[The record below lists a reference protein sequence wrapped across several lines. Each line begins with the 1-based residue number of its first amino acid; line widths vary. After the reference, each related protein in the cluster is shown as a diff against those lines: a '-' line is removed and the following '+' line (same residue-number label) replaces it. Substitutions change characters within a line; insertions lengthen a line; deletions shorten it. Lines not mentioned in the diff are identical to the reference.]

1 MRSRRPRS
9 PPAGGVCWMLTL
21 RVPASRRDRAAADLA
36 RCAGLSLVQ
45 SRRFGPC
52 VWPGSARRVVA
63 WMRSAAK
70 AWLEIASTS
79 GICVALQPDCVG
91 SGASPAE
98 GLLGANANWRV
109 WRTPLDPSKAQHRKC
124 GLWVSCEF
132 RSDRLDR
139 LRDFGR
145 DRPVLLP
152 QTRCQICLE
161 RWHKFQVNSLF

>member
-1 MRSRRPRS
+1 
-9 PPAGGVCWMLTL
+9 MLTL

-91 SGASPAE
+91 SGASARQRVAGSERKLASLAYTARSFESSTSKMRP
-98 GLLGANANWRV
+98 LGF
-109 WRTPLDPSKAQHRKC
+109 L
-124 GLWVSCEF
+124 
-132 RSDRLDR
+132 
-139 LRDFGR
+139 
-145 DRPVLLP
+145 
-152 QTRCQICLE
+152 
-161 RWHKFQVNSLF
+161 